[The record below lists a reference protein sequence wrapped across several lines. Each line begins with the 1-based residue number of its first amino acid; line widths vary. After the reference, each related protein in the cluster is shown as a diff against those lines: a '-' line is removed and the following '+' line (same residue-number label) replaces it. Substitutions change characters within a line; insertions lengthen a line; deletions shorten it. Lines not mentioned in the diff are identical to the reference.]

1 MTERVR
7 RPTHRHGGAGR
18 RRRNGRPDGRAP
30 DGTLR
35 LYGRHAVAAA
45 LANANRPVTLLTATP
60 NALKGLDRLLIEQAR
75 CPIETVSPAALD
87 ALVGADARH
96 QGLVLTA
103 GPLPAV
109 DIDSLAPRADTAD
122 MVLVLD
128 QVTDPH
134 NVGACLRSA
143 AAFGARAL
151 VTQKR
156 HAPPES
162 GPLAKA
168 ASGALEVVP
177 WVRATN
183 LTAALD
189 RLADMGYWRLG
200 LAGDAPATLG
210 EADLSG
216 HIALVVGSEGRGLR
230 PLVARH
236 CDLMARIPI
245 TELAES
251 LNVSNAA
258 AVALYAAAAA
268 RPGQRRR
275 G

>member
-7 RPTHRHGGAGR
+7 RPTHRRAGAGR
-18 RRRNGRPDGRAP
+18 RRRNGRPADRPAAP

-45 LANANRPVTLLTATP
+45 LTNPNRPATLLMATP
-60 NALKGLDRLLIEQAR
+60 NALKGLDRPLVEQAR
-75 CPIETVSPAALD
+75 CPVQTVSPAALD

-109 DIDSLAPRADTAD
+109 DMDSLAPRPDAADV
-122 MVLVLD
+122 VLVLD

-210 EADLSG
+210 QADLTG
-216 HIALVVGSEGRGLR
+216 HIAIVMGSEGRGLR

-258 AVALYAAAAA
+258 AVALYAVSTG
-268 RPGQRRR
+268 RTG
-275 G
+275 

>member
-7 RPTHRHGGAGR
+7 RPSHRRGGTGR
-18 RRRNGRPDGRAP
+18 RRRHPMDRPAAP

-60 NALKGLDRLLIEQAR
+60 NALKGLDRPLIEQAR

-122 MVLVLD
+122 VVLVLD

-216 HIALVVGSEGRGLR
+216 HIAMVMGSEGRGLR